1 MITSP
6 PELYTALTD
15 LLTVPFAVYFAVKC
29 IALFKKTSR
38 MGVLIFSALFGAMA
52 LSSFIGFIAHFF
64 KFSDSVK
71 GVLWVPLSFL
81 MCVTSTLLCMQASS
95 ELFDKKHI
103 KKITVFM
110 TSVCILGFA
119 AMMIGKA
126 MNIKYILIFVFYAV
140 FVVSAGLIMYIITLV
155 KYKKRYILYY
165 FCGCAVQALGAVFQI
180 TRDVYI
186 NIGIEI
192 DYNSIYHVLNIISLF
207 PFYIGALRSARGQE

>member
-29 IALFKKTSR
+29 ISLFKKTSKT
-38 MGVLIFSALFGAMA
+38 GVLIFSALFGAMA
-52 LSSFIGFIAHFF
+52 LSSFTGFIAHFF
-64 KFSDSVK
+64 KFGDSVK

-81 MCVTSTLLCMQASS
+81 MCVTATLLCMQALS

-119 AMMIGKA
+119 AMMTGKE

-140 FVVSAGLIMYIITLV
+140 FVVSAGLIVYIILFV
-155 KYKKRYILYY
+155 KYKKRYVIYY
-165 FCGCAVQALGAVFQI
+165 FCGCAVQALGASF
-180 TRDVYI
+180 
-186 NIGIEI
+186 G
-192 DYNSIYHVLNIISLF
+192 LLF
-207 PFYIGALRSARGQE
+207 LRCSR